1 MTSPESTT
9 STPVG
14 DAPGR
19 PDKAGVRAFSQ
30 RMLGVFAD
38 GMLAL
43 MVDVGHRTG
52 LFEAA
57 AEGAS
62 TSTSLA
68 ERAGL
73 DERYVREWL
82 GAMVTGGI
90 FHYEPASARYELPPV
105 HAACL
110 TGTGASNVAR
120 MAQLNT
126 HLATHVPAVAR
137 AFREGGGVP
146 YSAFR
151 PDFTEI
157 MDATSRAH
165 FDDLLVQRWLP
176 LAPGVLDRLREGARV
191 ADIGCGTGHALVVL
205 ARAFP
210 ASTFVGYDFAQDAID
225 RANAVAAAE
234 GLPNLSYHAKD
245 VARLSVEKPFDL
257 VLSVDAIHDQADP
270 AAVLRAIHDALAPE
284 GTYLMVEPAASSNL
298 EDNLSNP
305 VGPWLYGV
313 STLHCTTVSLA
324 QGGVGLGL
332 VWGEQLARAMLADAG
347 FGPVTTHPAPGDP
360 MDTIFVTAPAT
371 FSPS

>member
-1 MTSPESTT
+1 M
-9 STPVG
+9 STPAS
-14 DAPGR
+14 DRTTFDR
-19 PDKAGVRAFSQ
+19 PDRATVRAFSQ
-30 RMLGVFAD
+30 QMLGLFSD

-43 MVDVGHRTG
+43 MVDLGHRTG

-57 AEGAS
+57 SQGPA
-62 TSTSLA
+62 TSTEMA
-68 ERAGL
+68 GRAGL
-73 DERYVREWL
+73 EERYVREWL

-90 FHYEPASARYELPPV
+90 LLFEPSTGVYELPPA

-110 TGTGASNVAR
+110 TGSGASNVAR

-151 PDFTEI
+151 PEFTEV

-165 FDDLLVQRWLP
+165 FDDLLVPRWLP
-176 LAPGVLDRLREGARV
+176 LAPGVLDRLTAGARA
-191 ADIGCGTGHALVVL
+191 ADIGCGTGHALLVL

-210 ASTFVGYDFAQDAID
+210 ASTFVGYDFAHDAIE

-234 GLPNLSYHAKD
+234 GLVNLSYQASD
-245 VARLSVEKPFDL
+245 VAQLHVDELYDL

-270 AAVLRAIHDALAPE
+270 AAVLRVIHDSLSPD
-284 GTYLMVEPAASSNL
+284 GTYIMVEPTASSNL
-298 EDNLSNP
+298 EDNVANP
-305 VGPWLYGV
+305 MSPWLYGV

-324 QGGVGLGL
+324 QGGAGLGL
-332 VWGEQLARAMLADAG
+332 AWGEQLARTMLADAG
-347 FGPVTTHPAPGDP
+347 FDTVTTCPAPGDP
-360 MDTIFVTAPAT
+360 MDTIYVTSPAL
-371 FSPS
+371 

>member
-1 MTSPESTT
+1 MSTSS
-9 STPVG
+9 S
-14 DAPGR
+14 
-19 PDKAGVRAFSQ
+19 PDPAQSPDRAGVRLFNQ
-30 RMLGVFAD
+30 RMLGVFSD

-43 MVDVGHRTG
+43 MVDLGHRTG

-57 AEGAS
+57 ADGTA
-62 TSTSLA
+62 TSPELA
-68 ERAGL
+68 VRAGL
-73 DERYVREWL
+73 QERYVREWL
-82 GAMVTGGI
+82 AAMVTGGV
-90 FHYEPASARYELPPV
+90 FTYDAATRVYELPAA

-126 HLATHVPAVAR
+126 HLAKHVPAVAV

-151 PDFTEI
+151 PEFTQV

-176 LAPGVLDRLREGARV
+176 LAPGVIERLTRGARA
-191 ADIGCGTGHALVVL
+191 ADLGCGTGHALAVL

-210 ASTFVGYDFAQDAID
+210 ASTFVGYDFADDAID
-225 RANAVAAAE
+225 QANTAAATE
-234 GLPNLSYHAKD
+234 GLTNLTYQAQD
-245 VARLSVEKPFDL
+245 VAHLDVAEPFDL

-270 AAVLRAIHDALAPE
+270 AAVLAAICGALAPD

-298 EDNLSNP
+298 EDNLANP

-324 QGGVGLGL
+324 QGGAGLGL
-332 VWGEQLARAMLADAG
+332 AWGEQVARRMLADAG
-347 FGPVTTHPAPGDP
+347 FGPVATYPAPGDP
-360 MDTIFVTAPAT
+360 MDTVYVTQPAH
-371 FSPS
+371 